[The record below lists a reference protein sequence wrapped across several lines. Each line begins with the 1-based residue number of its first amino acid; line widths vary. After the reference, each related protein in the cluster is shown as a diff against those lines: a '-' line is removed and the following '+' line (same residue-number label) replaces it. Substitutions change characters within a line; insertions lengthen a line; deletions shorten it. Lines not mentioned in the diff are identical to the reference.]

1 MTLYSLPQTM
11 TQSASALFENE
22 QSFDIVATAL
32 KRVYTAETHQIAL
45 QAGLEEVVRLSGARR
60 GVLLIRPRHDNDLY
74 PLFTHGGGLTH
85 SYKYNNE
92 FGVLLSGWVLS
103 WPQAEAAGWH
113 SLPLS
118 SFGDLVGAI
127 YLDEVSY
134 SEPLARQKQIA
145 VETLTHQLGLVL
157 ALVIENSEV
166 LQIAKERQVSL
177 EMLAAAGQIGQRLN
191 ASTDLERTMAD
202 FTQSCRFLLDAEQC
216 AVLTFDPEAETL
228 EYLAVDGVNK
238 AKVQAKAVGL
248 NDSIAGWVARTGEA
262 ALILDVEDMDPRSE
276 TWLDLAPDLDIRQV
290 VCVPL
295 SIRGSVAGV
304 VQVANKINGSFD
316 ELDLSLLQL
325 LATNAAIA
333 LENAQRYTLQEAEV
347 KQKAEL
353 YSIASHGLR
362 SPLMSIITWIDWI
375 LETGVQNDLHRARL
389 EDIRSQTFNLS
400 RFVGE
405 ILDMSR
411 IEVGNVRILLA
422 PLAVVP
428 FVKKS
433 VAMFE
438 LRAPTHRF
446 EVEVIGSIPPVRA
459 DETQLLIV
467 LDHLLENAIKYSPVA
482 SVIKVKIEPVAN
494 NVQISVSDQGAGIP
508 VDEIGNLFSRFYR
521 GRQQSASGHSLGL
534 GLYISKKL
542 VQAQGGDMWVHSEI
556 DRGST
561 FTFTLTRERIG
572 D

>member
-1 MTLYSLPQTM
+1 MTLYSLPQIM
-11 TQSASALFENE
+11 ALNDSALFSSE
-22 QSFDIVATAL
+22 QGFDTIAAAL
-32 KRVYTAETHQIAL
+32 KQVYTAETHQAAL
-45 QAGLEEVVRLSGARR
+45 QAGLQEVVRLSGARR

-85 SYKYNNE
+85 SYQYNNE

-103 WPQAEAAGWH
+103 WPQAETVGWH
-113 SLPLS
+113 SFPLS

-134 SEPLARQKQIA
+134 AEPLARQKQIA
-145 VETLTHQLGLVL
+145 VEILTHQLGLVL

-191 ASTDLERTMAD
+191 ASTDMERTMTD
-202 FTQSCRFLLDAEQC
+202 FSQSCRFLLDAEQC
-216 AVLTFDPEAETL
+216 AVLLLDPEAETL
-228 EYLAVDGVNK
+228 EYLAGDGINK
-238 AKVQAKAVGL
+238 AKTPVKAPGL

-262 ALILDVEDMDPRSE
+262 ALVSDVDMDLRYE
-276 TWLDLAPDLDIRQV
+276 TWLDPADQFAIRQL

-295 SIRGSVAGV
+295 TIRDSVVGV

-316 ELDLSLLQL
+316 QLDLSLLQL

-375 LETGVQNDLHRARL
+375 LETGVQNELQRARL
-389 EDIRSQTFNLS
+389 QDIRSQTFNLS

-411 IEVGNVRILLA
+411 IEVGNIRIQLA

-428 FVKKS
+428 FVKKA

-446 EVEVIGSIPPVRA
+446 EVEVAGSIPPAQA
-459 DETQLLIV
+459 DETQLSIV

-482 SVIKVKIEPVAN
+482 SLIRVKIEAVGN
-494 NVQISVSDQGAGIP
+494 NIQISICDQGAGIP
-508 VDEIGNLFSRFYR
+508 AHEIKNLFSRFYR
-521 GRQQSASGHSLGL
+521 GQQSASGHSLGL

-542 VQAQGGDMWVHSEI
+542 IQAQGGDIWVHSEI
-556 DRGST
+556 DRGSI
-561 FTFTLTRERIG
+561 FKFTLARERTG

>member
-1 MTLYSLPQTM
+1 MTLYSLPQIM
-11 TQSASALFENE
+11 TLGESALFGNE
-22 QSFDIVATAL
+22 QGFDIIATAL
-32 KRVYTAETHQIAL
+32 KRLYSAETHQAAL
-45 QAGLEEVVRLSGARR
+45 QAGLQEVVRLSGARR
-60 GVLLIRPRHDNDLY
+60 GVLLIRPRHDNDMY

-127 YLDEVSY
+127 YLDEVCY
-134 SEPLARQKQIA
+134 SEPLAKQKQVAIEA
-145 VETLTHQLGLVL
+145 LTHQLGLVL

-191 ASTDLERTMAD
+191 ASMDMERTMTD

-228 EYLAVDGVNK
+228 EYLAVDGINK
-238 AKVQAKAVGL
+238 AKASVKAPSL

-262 ALILDVEDMDPRSE
+262 ALVLDVDMDPDHES
-276 TWLDLAPDLDIRQV
+276 WLDLAPELDVRQV

-295 SIRGSVAGV
+295 SIRGSIAGV

-353 YSIASHGLR
+353 YSVASQGLR

-411 IEVGNVRILLA
+411 IEVGNIRIQLA

-428 FVKKS
+428 FVKKA

-446 EVEVIGSIPPVRA
+446 EVDVVGSIPPVQA
-459 DETQLLIV
+459 DETQLSIV
-467 LDHLLENAIKYSPVA
+467 VDHLLENAVKYSPVA
-482 SVIKVKIEPVAN
+482 SVIKVKIETVAN
-494 NVQISVSDQGAGIP
+494 NIQVSVSDQGAGIP
-508 VDEIGNLFSRFYR
+508 ADEVGSLFSRFYR
-521 GRQQSASGHSLGL
+521 GQQSASGHSLGL

-542 VQAQGGDMWVHSEI
+542 IQAQGGDIWVHSEI